1 MQERDFDF
9 FIFYFLWIFERR
21 YPHIESIFCGRST
34 SQTRGKGGACL
45 MIIFH
50 QFFLPDLY
58 YYPTSSNLAK
68 ITRAYHQSEILP
80 LPSWG
85 GHGVGQSRKRRDGE
99 R

>member
-1 MQERDFDF
+1 
-9 FIFYFLWIFERR
+9 
-21 YPHIESIFCGRST
+21 
-34 SQTRGKGGACL
+34 

-58 YYPTSSNLAK
+58 YYPTSSNLTESHAH
-68 ITRAYHQSEILP
+68 IISQRSSL

-85 GHGVGQSRKRRDGE
+85 GHGVGQNRKRRDGE

>member
-1 MQERDFDF
+1 MP
-9 FIFYFLWIFERR
+9 FLF
-21 YPHIESIFCGRST
+21 SIFFGYLRGDTPILKASLRSEYE
-34 SQTRGKGGACL
+34 SDPRERGACL

-58 YYPTSSNLAK
+58 YYPTSSNLTESHAH
-68 ITRAYHQSEILP
+68 IISQRSSL

-85 GHGVGQSRKRRDGE
+85 GHGVGQNRKRRDGE